1 VANIDVPKVRGDDIH
16 ESFVN
21 QVDWLHEIGFTE
33 ADVYIKYHLW
43 CAVGGRKP
51 PNRAF

>member
-1 VANIDVPKVRGDDIH
+1 VDVPKTKGDDIH